1 MINKFSTQDRDFD
14 SKLNSLI
21 AWESASNE
29 EVVRSV
35 EKIINDVKVNG
46 DASVLDY
53 TNQFDSLKAESISE
67 LIVSKERLK
76 ESFDNL
82 AIEQK
87 NALLTA
93 AERIKS
99 YHQNQ
104 VQESWT
110 YLEDDGSMLGQKIT
124 PLERAGLYVPG
135 GKAAYPSSVLMNSIP
150 AKVAGVEDL
159 IMVVPTPNGVMNELV
174 LAAAHVAEVDLVF
187 TIGGAQ
193 AIAALAYGTESI
205 PKVDKIVGPGNIY
218 VATAKRQV
226 FGQVG
231 IDMIA
236 GPSEILIICDGRTN
250 PDWVAMD
257 LFSQA
262 EHDEDAQA
270 ILLCPDED
278 FIKEVEM
285 SISKLLPTMEREQ
298 IIKTSLKN
306 RGALIL
312 TQDIDDAVKISNR
325 IAPEH
330 LELSVEDPESI
341 LDDIKHAGAIFMG
354 KYSSEALGDYCAGTN
369 HVLPTSSTAR
379 FSSPLGV
386 YDFTK
391 RSSIVMASKEGAKK
405 LGETASVLAFGEG
418 LQAHA
423 KSALYRTDKE

>member
-1 MINKFSTQDRDFD
+1 MIKKFSTLDNDFD
-14 SKLNSLI
+14 SELDSLI
-21 AWESASNE
+21 AWDSSIDEEISN
-29 EVVRSV
+29 SV
-35 EKIINDVKVNG
+35 KKIIDDVRHIG
-46 DASVLDY
+46 DRSVLDY
-53 TNQFDSLKAESISE
+53 TQKFDSIMAKSISE
-67 LIVSKERLK
+67 LTISKESLK
-76 ESFDNL
+76 QSFDNL
-82 AIEQK
+82 KNEQK
-87 NALLTA
+87 DALLIA

-104 VQESWT
+104 VQESWN
-110 YLEDDGSMLGQKIT
+110 YSEDDGTVLGQKIT

-150 AKVAGVEDL
+150 AKVAGVEEL
-159 IMVVPTPNGVMNELV
+159 IMVVPTPKGIVNELV
-174 LAAAHVAEVDLVF
+174 MAAAYVAEVDLVI

-236 GPSEILIICDGRTN
+236 GPSEILIICDGKTN

-278 FIKEVEM
+278 FIKEVES

-298 IIKTSLKN
+298 IIKTSLKK

-312 TQDIDDAVKISNR
+312 TQDIDEAVKISNR

-341 LDDIKHAGAIFMG
+341 IDDIKHAGAIFMG
-354 KYSSEALGDYCAGTN
+354 TYSSEALGDYCAGTN

-386 YDFTK
+386 YDFIK
-391 RSSIVMASKEGAKK
+391 RSSIVMASKDGANK
-405 LGETASVLAFGEG
+405 LGKTASVLAYGEG
-418 LQAHA
+418 LEAHA
-423 KSALYRTDKE
+423 KSALYRTDKG

>member
-1 MINKFSTQDRDFD
+1 MINKFSTLDNDFD
-14 SKLNSLI
+14 SELDSLI
-21 AWESASNE
+21 AWDSTIDEEISN
-29 EVVRSV
+29 SV
-35 EKIINDVKVNG
+35 KKIIDDVRHFG
-46 DASVLDY
+46 DSSVLDY
-53 TNQFDSLKAESISE
+53 TQQFDSIMAKSISE
-67 LIVSKERLK
+67 LTISKERLK
-76 ESFDNL
+76 QSFDNL
-82 AIEQK
+82 EKEQK
-87 NALLTA
+87 DALSIA
-93 AERIKS
+93 AKRIKS

-104 VQESWT
+104 VQESWN
-110 YLEDDGSMLGQKIT
+110 YSEDDGTVLGQKIT

-150 AKVAGVEDL
+150 AKVAGVEEL
-159 IMVVPTPNGVMNELV
+159 IMVVPTPKGIVNELV
-174 LAAAHVAEVDLVF
+174 MAAAYVAEVDLVI

-218 VATAKRQV
+218 VASAKRQV
-226 FGQVG
+226 YGQVG

-236 GPSEILIICDGRTN
+236 GPSEILIICDGKTN

-278 FIKEVEM
+278 FIKEVES

-298 IIKTSLKN
+298 IIKTSLKK

-312 TQDIDDAVKISNR
+312 TQDIGEAVKISNR

-341 LDDIKHAGAIFMG
+341 IDDIRHAGAIFMG
-354 KYSSEALGDYCAGTN
+354 TYSSEALGDYCAGTN

-386 YDFTK
+386 YDFIK
-391 RSSIVMASKEGAKK
+391 RSSIVMASKDGANK
-405 LGETASVLAFGEG
+405 LGKTASVLAYGEG
-418 LQAHA
+418 LEAHA
-423 KSALYRTDKE
+423 KSALYRTDKG

>member
-1 MINKFSTQDRDFD
+1 MINKFSTLDNDFD
-14 SKLNSLI
+14 SELDSLI
-21 AWESASNE
+21 AWDSSIDEEISN
-29 EVVRSV
+29 SV
-35 EKIINDVKVNG
+35 KKIINDVKRNG
-46 DASVLDY
+46 DRSVLDY
-53 TNQFDSLKAESISE
+53 TQQFDLIKARSISE
-67 LIVSKERLK
+67 LTIPKERLK
-76 ESFDNL
+76 QAFDNL
-82 AIEQK
+82 EKEQK
-87 NALLTA
+87 DALSIA

-104 VQESWT
+104 VQESWN
-110 YLEDDGSMLGQKIT
+110 YSEDDGTLLGQKIT

-150 AKVAGVEDL
+150 AKVAGVEYL
-159 IMVVPTPNGVMNELV
+159 IMVVPTPKGIVNELV
-174 LAAAHVAEVDLVF
+174 MAAAYVAQVDLVI

-193 AIAALAYGTESI
+193 AIAALAFGTESI

-236 GPSEILIICDGRTN
+236 GPSEILIICDGKTN

-278 FIKEVEM
+278 FIKEVEK

-298 IIKTSLKN
+298 IIKTSLKK

-312 TQDIDDAVKISNR
+312 TQDIDEAVKISNR

-341 LDDIKHAGAIFMG
+341 IDNIKHAGAIFMG
-354 KYSSEALGDYCAGTN
+354 TYSSEALGDYCAGTN

-379 FSSPLGV
+379 FSSPLGAV
-386 YDFTK
+386 SYTHLTLPTN
-391 RSSIVMASKEGAKK
+391 REV
-405 LGETASVLAFGEG
+405 
-418 LQAHA
+418 
-423 KSALYRTDKE
+423 